1 MTECYRLWESLFL
14 KTIKPVLD
22 GFVNKNIQNI
32 FKIEFSQLSKKQN
45 HNVIFIELFC
55 RTILSLSTY
64 INNNNS
70 DIYNL
75 VIKSF
80 NVCFNEEYIIWDC
93 DDQLMVEMANL
104 CLSFIRSPKLWNDL
118 DQEIQKKIFNVMKK
132 ASSYKPHENNWILFK
147 CIIDIFLYKNK
158 KINDITHVNRYL
170 IDFEKQFYIGDGWYK
185 DGNIFHMDYYNSF
198 VILPFLIDIY
208 KELNNVNQYNII
220 VKRIQRQ
227 SEFLERLISPD
238 GTFPIFGR
246 SMVYR
251 TAIFHALV
259 YSCYNNILPGTI
271 SYSQVRCGLT
281 ETIKNTFLNDDNF
294 DKNGFLNIGFSSY
307 QPELADSYSNTGSL
321 YFSLLIFI
329 PLGLPIEHIF
339 WSDADKEWTQKRVWT
354 SKGIIKRDKNI
365 K

>member
-132 ASSYKPHENNWILFK
+132 ASSYIPHENNWILFK

-158 KINDITHVNRYL
+158 KINDIRHVNRYL

-208 KELNNVNQYNII
+208 MLLETALHYKII
-220 VKRIQRQ
+220 ESNDHSLRYYIDI
-227 SEFLERLISPD
+227 L
-238 GTFPIFGR
+238 
-246 SMVYR
+246 
-251 TAIFHALV
+251 
-259 YSCYNNILPGTI
+259 NIL
-271 SYSQVRCGLT
+271 
-281 ETIKNTFLNDDNF
+281 
-294 DKNGFLNIGFSSY
+294 
-307 QPELADSYSNTGSL
+307 
-321 YFSLLIFI
+321 
-329 PLGLPIEHIF
+329 
-339 WSDADKEWTQKRVWT
+339 
-354 SKGIIKRDKNI
+354 
-365 K
+365 